1 MDHGACMDPG
11 VIGVFIPIVAI
22 LAGIAVA
29 IVAIFTGHRQ
39 RLQRS
44 ELRHRERLAA
54 IEKGF
59 ELPPDPPDVDPK
71 AGDDARFLRHGLV
84 LVAIGVTLTAAMFQI
99 SDKDV
104 PYLFGLVPAAIGI
117 AYLAYFVIRT
127 RLAVRGAPPAPGPNG
142 S

>member
-1 MDHGACMDPG
+1 MSPAI
-11 VIGVFIPIVAI
+11 VGVFIPIIAI

-29 IVAIFTGHRQ
+29 IVAMLANHRQ
-39 RLQRS
+39 RLQRT

-84 LVAIGVTLTAAMFQI
+84 LVAIGVTVTAAMMQI
-99 SDKDV
+99 PDKDV
-104 PYLFGLVPAAIGI
+104 PWLFGFIPAGIGI
-117 AYLAYFVIRT
+117 AYLLYWAIRT
-127 RLAVRGAPPAPGPNG
+127 KFSANGTPPGPG
-142 S
+142 TH